1 MESESHADLVM
12 KDEGPDQPQDQLHVG
27 VDNISRACR
36 SCGKDQYTIWLT
48 LTSRVRCAWY
58 QLVHAACTD
67 GYANVYYKH
76 SYIDS
81 TTVLSDIGLAGY

>member
-48 LTSRVRCAWY
+48 LTSRVRCA
-58 QLVHAACTD
+58 
-67 GYANVYYKH
+67 
-76 SYIDS
+76 
-81 TTVLSDIGLAGY
+81 